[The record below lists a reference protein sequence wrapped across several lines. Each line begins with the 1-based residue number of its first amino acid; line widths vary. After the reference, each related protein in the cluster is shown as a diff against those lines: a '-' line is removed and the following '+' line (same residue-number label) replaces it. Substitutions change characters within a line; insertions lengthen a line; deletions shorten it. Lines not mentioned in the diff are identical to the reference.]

1 MIKTHKNKVLVV
13 GGGGREHALS
23 WKLAQSNHVEIVFVA
38 PGNAG
43 TAMEDKLINLD
54 IKATEIKRLADFTQ
68 KESIDLVVVGPEDP
82 LVAGIV
88 DYLTTIGVKCFG
100 PTSAAAQLEGSKTF
114 AKEFMEKYKI
124 PTATFTSFSNP
135 NNAKASLQNA
145 TYPIVIKADGLAAG
159 KGVVIAENKND
170 AEKTVDELMTDQKFG
185 TAGQSIVIEEFLEG
199 EEVSFIAMVDGPNI
213 LPLATSQDH
222 KAIRDGDIGLNT
234 GGMGAYSPA
243 PFVNEELNQK
253 IMDQVMLPT
262 VAGMISEDVPY
273 RGFLYAGLMI
283 SKHDELKVLEYNCRF
298 GDPETQPIMM
308 RLTSDLFEM
317 IESCFDGTIASQSIE
332 WNQRPAL
339 GVIMASSG
347 YPETYATG
355 FRIDGIDEMDSFNPD
370 IKIFHSG
377 TTIDNNQVVTH
388 GGRVLCVTA
397 LGKDIKDSK
406 KQAYKA
412 VKNIT
417 WGSEYY
423 RKDIGDKAIKRLN

>member
-1 MIKTHKNKVLVV
+1 
-13 GGGGREHALS
+13 
-23 WKLAQSNHVEIVFVA
+23 
-38 PGNAG
+38 
-43 TAMEDKLINLD
+43 
-54 IKATEIKRLADFTQ
+54 
-68 KESIDLVVVGPEDP
+68 
-82 LVAGIV
+82 
-88 DYLTTIGVKCFG
+88 
-100 PTSAAAQLEGSKTF
+100 
-114 AKEFMEKYKI
+114 
-124 PTATFTSFSNP
+124 
-135 NNAKASLQNA
+135 
-145 TYPIVIKADGLAAG
+145 VIKADGLAAG

-253 IMDQVMLPT
+253 IMDQIVLPT
-262 VAGMISEDVPY
+262 VAGMISEGVPY

-283 SKHDELKVLEYNCRF
+283 SKHNEPKVLEYNCRF

-317 IESCFDGTIASQSIE
+317 IESCFDGTITSHPIE
-332 WNQRPAL
+332 WDQRPAL

-347 YPETYATG
+347 YPESYATG
-355 FRIDGIDEMDSFNPD
+355 FRINGIDEMDLFNPD

-377 TTIDNNQVVTH
+377 TTIDNNQVITH

-397 LGKDIKDSK
+397 LGNNIKESK